1 MFWRYSLTKKIIKNL
16 GQRNKCLSHI
26 YFHISIKEEN
36 KYTNIIKQYRKWLTV
51 IIHKRMHRGK

>member
-16 GQRNKCLSHI
+16 GQRKSYLSHII

-36 KYTNIIKQYRKWLTV
+36 KYTSIIKQYRKWLTTIMLQKNV
-51 IIHKRMHRGK
+51 